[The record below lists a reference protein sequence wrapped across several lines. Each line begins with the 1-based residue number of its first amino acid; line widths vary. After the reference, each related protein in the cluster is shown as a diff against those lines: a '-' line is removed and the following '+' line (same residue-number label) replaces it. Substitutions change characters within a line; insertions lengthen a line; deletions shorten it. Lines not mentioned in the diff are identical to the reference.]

1 MFKYIILHGLACSM
15 IFFAG
20 TIGLLDF
27 ETKSF
32 MCKNEVLTQALFSLI
47 EGGGLAF
54 LLAFTRKI
62 ELARRKEFTPV
73 KINRPMLIINLG
85 LCISYFLI
93 VWQMYLVHFSSNEVL
108 YKSEFMKYLWQSLLL
123 AYAISGVYYLLTK
136 NKRIVKDEE

>member
-1 MFKYIILHGLACSM
+1 
-15 IFFAG
+15 
-20 TIGLLDF
+20 
-27 ETKSF
+27 

-93 VWQMYLVHFSSNEVL
+93 V
-108 YKSEFMKYLWQSLLL
+108 
-123 AYAISGVYYLLTK
+123 
-136 NKRIVKDEE
+136 

>member
-1 MFKYIILHGLACSM
+1 MRQRKMFKYIILHGLACSM

-32 MCKNEVLTQALFSLI
+32 MCK
-47 EGGGLAF
+47 
-54 LLAFTRKI
+54 
-62 ELARRKEFTPV
+62 
-73 KINRPMLIINLG
+73 
-85 LCISYFLI
+85 
-93 VWQMYLVHFSSNEVL
+93 NEVL